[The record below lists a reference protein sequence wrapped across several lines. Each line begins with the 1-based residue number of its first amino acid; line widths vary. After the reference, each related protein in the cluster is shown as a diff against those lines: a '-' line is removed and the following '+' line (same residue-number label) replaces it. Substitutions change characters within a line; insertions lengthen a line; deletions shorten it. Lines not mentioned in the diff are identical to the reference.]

1 MPEPFAKYVVGYADP
16 LSVCAG
22 ASLDVFVSCET
33 PGPFAASLVRIVSA
47 DARPRGTGYRDVAVV
62 AEFAG
67 SYDGAPQ
74 ATTPGSYAELATL
87 PRFAALTFACKF
99 YPTLLEAAPQT
110 VVHGG
115 NVSVEVDVDG
125 VVVRVGEESIV
136 APVELRENRWHRL
149 VVSIGTRLVVHV
161 DRAARAQ
168 TEPAYEYESQT
179 DVRGLATA
187 GVWELARRATGQAH
201 FNGRLEA
208 VRLYDRALDAGSALV
223 DLDAAHPTHAGL
235 FAAWDFA
242 LDVESSRITDV
253 SGNGRHGTLHQT
265 PTRAVRGAL
274 WRGDVFNWREDPRQY
289 AAIHFHDDDL
299 TDAGWRPSFRWR
311 VPDDLPSGVYAVKL
325 DCRGSED
332 HVVFFVR
339 PAPHHR
345 RARVAYLAST
355 ATYLAYA
362 NQQLGF
368 LNGVFVERIVPRD
381 YNDAFLFKHRE
392 YGASLYDCHRDGSG
406 VHYSSRL
413 RPILNLKPK
422 CLPWA
427 FSADANLTAW
437 LERIGEPFDVV
448 TDEDLHRDGVA
459 ALEPYA
465 VVVTGAHP
473 EYHSTRMLDGLT
485 DWLATGGRLM
495 YMGGNGFYW
504 RIAYSPENPAI
515 IEVRRAEDGTRAWIA
530 EPGEYYHSFTGEYG
544 GLWRRLGRPPNALA
558 GIGFA
563 AQGFDGG
570 TYYRFTAAAR
580 DPRVAFI
587 VDGIDLGRPFGK
599 HGTQGGGAAGEEI
612 DRFDASLGSPPH
624 ALVIAKSEDHRP
636 GMLRVKEE
644 FLMTRPLGNDP
655 DVRADMTF
663 FETVAG
669 GAVFSTG
676 SISYAGALS
685 TNDYSNDVARL
696 TGNVLRRFVDPTPFE
711 YPTYTEST

>member
-1 MPEPFAKYVVGYADP
+1 MQEPFAKYVVGYADP

-22 ASLDVFVSCET
+22 ERLDVFVSCASSE
-33 PGPFAASLVRIVSA
+33 PFTASLVRIVSA
-47 DARPRGTGYRDVAVV
+47 DARPHGTGYRDVAVE
-62 AEFAG
+62 ADFAG

-74 ATTPGSYAELATL
+74 TTTPGSYAELATL
-87 PRFAALTFACKF
+87 PRFAALTFACKL
-99 YPTLLEAAPQT
+99 YPTLLEASPQT
-110 VVHGG
+110 VVRGG
-115 NVSVEVDVDG
+115 NVRVDVDIDG
-125 VVVRVGEESIV
+125 VSVHVGERRV
-136 APVELRENRWHRL
+136 DMPVSLREHRWHRL
-149 VVSIGTRLVVHV
+149 VVAVGAQLVVHV

-168 TEPAYEYESQT
+168 TEPAIECT
-179 DVRGLATA
+179 ARADVRGLVTE
-187 GVWELARRATGQAH
+187 GIWELARRAPGQGH
-201 FNGRLEA
+201 YNGRLEA
-208 VRLYDRALDAGSALV
+208 VRLYDRVVDVPAALA
-223 DLDAAHPTHAGL
+223 DLESQRPTHTP

-242 LDVESSRITDV
+242 LAVETSRIVDV
-253 SGNGRHGTLHQT
+253 SGHGRHGALQQT
-265 PTRAVRGAL
+265 PTRAVRGSH
-274 WRGDVFNWREDPRQY
+274 WRGNVFNWREDPSQY

-299 TDAGWRPSFRWR
+299 TDARWRPTVRWYI
-311 VPDDLPSGVYAVKL
+311 PDDLPSGVYAVKL
-325 DCRGSED
+325 GCRGTED

-362 NQQLGF
+362 NQRLGF
-368 LNGVFVERIVPRD
+368 RDGVYVKRTPRD
-381 YNDAFLFKHRE
+381 ANDAYLLAHPAL
-392 YGASLYDCHRDGSG
+392 GGSLYDCHRDGSG

-422 CLPWA
+422 CIPWA
-427 FSADANLTAW
+427 FTADANLTAW
-437 LERIGEPFDVV
+437 LERTGEPFDVI
-448 TDEDLHRDGVA
+448 TDEDLHRFGAA

-473 EYHSTRMLDGLT
+473 EYHSTQMLDGLT
-485 DWLATGGRLM
+485 EWLATGGRLM

-504 RIAYSPENPAI
+504 RIAHDPENPAI

-544 GLWRRLGRPPNALA
+544 GLWRRLGRPPNTLV

-570 TYYRFTAAAR
+570 THYRFTRAAL
-580 DPRVAFI
+580 DPRAAFI
-587 VDGIDLGRPFGK
+587 VDGIDLDRLFGE

-612 DRFDASLGSPPH
+612 DRYDASLGSPPH
-624 ALVIAKSEDHRP
+624 ALVIARSEDHKP

-644 FLMTRPLGNDP
+644 FLMMRPLGNDP

-663 FETVAG
+663 FETVSG

-676 SISYAGALS
+676 SISYGGSLS
-685 TNDYSNDVARL
+685 TNDYVNDVARL
-696 TGNVLRRFVDPTPFE
+696 TGNVLRRFVDPTPFS
-711 YPTYTEST
+711 YPTNTGNP

>member
-1 MPEPFAKYVVGYADP
+1 MPDSFAKYVVGYADP

-22 ASLDVFVSCET
+22 QSLDVCVSCDS
-33 PGPFAASLVRIVSA
+33 PGPFTASLVRIVSA
-47 DARPRGTGYRDVAVV
+47 DARPHGTGYREVAID
-62 AEFAG
+62 ADFAG
-67 SYDGAPQ
+67 SYDGETQ
-74 ATTPGSYAELATL
+74 TTTPGSYTELATL
-87 PRFAALTFACKF
+87 PRFDALTFACKF
-99 YPTLLEAAPQT
+99 FPTLLETAPQT
-110 VVHGG
+110 LVHGG
-115 NVSVEVDVDG
+115 NVRIDVDVDG
-125 VVVRVGEESIV
+125 VTVHVGARRVDMPAS
-136 APVELRENRWHRL
+136 LRERRWHRL
-149 VVSIGTRLVVHV
+149 VVSIGAHV
-161 DRAARAQ
+161 AAHLDRAACAQ
-168 TEPAYEYESQT
+168 TGPALECTARGAVQ
-179 DVRGLATA
+179 GLATD
-187 GVWELARRATGQAH
+187 GVWELARAGAGQGH

-208 VRLYDRALDAGSALV
+208 VRLYDRALDAESALD
-223 DLDAAHPTHAGL
+223 DLDAPAPQHAP

-242 LDVESSRITDV
+242 LAVETSRIVDI
-253 SGNGRHGTLHQT
+253 SGNGRDGTLHQT
-265 PTRAVRGAL
+265 PTRAVRGAR
-274 WRGDVFNWREDPRQY
+274 WRGDVFNWREAPRQY

-299 TDAGWRPSFRWR
+299 TDAGWRPSIRWR
-311 VPDDLPSGVYAVKL
+311 IPDDLPSGVYAVKL
-325 DCRGSED
+325 ECRGTED

-339 PAPHHR
+339 PAPHHH
-345 RARVAYLAST
+345 RARIAYLAST

-362 NQQLGF
+362 NQRLGF
-368 LNGVFVERIVPRD
+368 RDGVYVKRAPRD
-381 YNDAFLFKHRE
+381 ANDAYLLAHP
-392 YGASLYDCHRDGSG
+392 GLGSSLYDCHRDGSG

-422 CLPWA
+422 CIPWA
-427 FSADANLTAW
+427 FTADANLTAW
-437 LERIGEPFDVV
+437 LERTDERFDVI
-448 TDEDLHRDGVA
+448 TDEDLHRDGAA

-485 DWLATGGRLM
+485 EWLATGGRLM

-504 RIAYSPENPAI
+504 RIAHDPENPAI

-544 GLWRRLGRPPNALA
+544 GLWRRLGRPPNALV

-570 TYYRFTAAAR
+570 THYRFTAAAR

-587 VDGIDLGRPFGK
+587 VDGVDLDRLFGR

-612 DRFDASLGSPPH
+612 DRYDESLGSPLH
-624 ALVIAKSEDHRP
+624 ALVIARSEDHKP

-644 FLMTRPLGNDP
+644 FLMMRPLGNDP

-685 TNDYSNDVARL
+685 TNDYHNDVARL
-696 TGNVLRRFVDPTPFE
+696 TGNVLRRFVDPTPFA
-711 YPTYTEST
+711 YPTDTGS